1 VLRCYISPG
10 KVKEVSTPTALVV
23 EGKKEGRKEGE
34 KEGRKERRKEGKR
47 DGGQGRKK
55 KVVSFLLCFI
65 FF

>member
-34 KEGRKERRKEGKR
+34 KEGRKEGKR